1 MDTQEFMASYTMY
14 VQEHGINIIIA
25 IGVLIVGWVILS
37 LMAYVLRRHIL
48 SKLKINAFIQ
58 RHVFRLDAE
67 KVIARVLFFI
77 GLIFL
82 FKISAQLANLTEVDN
97 FFDSVLGVAGSLIF
111 VVSRAL
117 LPLIIALIAAQITKK
132 GILFFGEKFK
142 LDERI
147 GSKLDA
153 GEAVTFSFTKS
164 LSEMGYGIV
173 FLVFLPAILSGLG
186 LQDMSYPVLVM
197 VENSLS
203 FMPKL
208 FGAAIVL
215 GVGWFVAKVIREVV
229 TGLLMSIG
237 ADSALMKMQLDQVA
251 GGGIRFSK
259 IGGTLAYAVVLLLVF
274 VEALKKLSLD
284 TITDPIIVILN
295 QFFAAVPNLLYALFL
310 VFVTYFIANII
321 RQIVSQVLEGLG
333 FNNVLSKLGLT
344 STSYSNKA
352 TPSQIVGL
360 LAFYGLMFFA
370 IIEALNQL
378 GLFAISDIVRDV
390 TVFAGQVLFGLVIFG
405 VGLFVANIVSRT
417 IKSSS
422 APNAPML
429 AFLARTGI
437 LILVGAMALKRM
449 GLADEIVNIAFGLI
463 LGSLALAAG
472 IAFGLGGKDE
482 AAAILRQ
489 IRDRLK

>member
-1 MDTQEFMASYTMY
+1 METQEFMASYTQY

-25 IGVLIVGWVILS
+25 IGVLILGWVVLS
-37 LMAYVLRRHIL
+37 LMAYILRRHIL
-48 SKLKINAFIQ
+48 SAMKINYFFESIAFKLN
-58 RHVFRLDAE
+58 VE
-67 KVIARVLFFI
+67 KILARVLFFI

-82 FKISAQLANLTEVDN
+82 FKISAQLANLTEIDN
-97 FFDSVLGVAGSLIF
+97 FFDNVLAVAGHLIYLVARAMSPLIF
-111 VVSRAL
+111 
-117 LPLIIALIAAQITKK
+117 ALIAASVTRK
-132 GILFFGEKFK
+132 GILFFGAKFK

-153 GEAVTFSFTKS
+153 GEAVSFSFTKS

-186 LQDMSYPVLVM
+186 LQDMSQPILVM
-197 VENSLS
+197 VENALS

-215 GVGWFVAKVIREVV
+215 GVGWFVAKIIKEVV
-229 TGLLMSIG
+229 TGLLLSIG
-237 ADSALMKMQLDQVA
+237 ADSALMRMQMDQVT
-251 GGGIRFSK
+251 GGIKFSK
-259 IGGTLAYAVVLLLVF
+259 LGGTLAYAVVLILVF

-284 TITDPIIVILN
+284 SITEPIIAILN
-295 QFFAAVPNLLYALFL
+295 QFFSAVPSLLYAAFL
-310 VFVTYFIANII
+310 ITVTYFIASVV
-321 RQIVSQVLEGLG
+321 RQIFAQVLEGLG
-333 FNNVLSKLGLT
+333 FNNILTKLGFEA
-344 STSYSNKA
+344 SYSKA
-352 TPSQIVGL
+352 TPSQIAGL

-378 GLFAISDIVRDV
+378 GLTSISEIVRDV

-405 VGLFVANIVSRT
+405 IGLFVANIVTQT

-422 APNAPML
+422 APNSNLL

-463 LGSLALAAG
+463 LGSLALGAG

-482 AAAILRQ
+482 AAEIVRQ
-489 IRDRLK
+489 IRSKFKA

>member
-14 VQEHGINIIIA
+14 VQEHGINIVIA
-25 IGVLIVGWVILS
+25 IGVLILGWVILS
-37 LMAYVLRRHIL
+37 LMAYILRRHIL
-48 SKLKINAFIQ
+48 SKLRINSFFEK
-58 RHVFRLDAE
+58 HVFRLDVE
-67 KVIARVLFFI
+67 KIIARILFFI

-82 FKISAQLANLTEVDN
+82 FKVSAQLANLTEVDN

-111 VVSRAL
+111 LVSKAL
-117 LPLIIALIAAQITKK
+117 LPLLFALFAAHVTRR
-132 GILFFGEKFK
+132 GILFFGDKFK

-186 LQDMSYPVLVM
+186 LQDMSYPILVM
-197 VENSLS
+197 IENALS

-237 ADSALMKMQLDQVA
+237 ADSALMKMQIDQVT
-251 GGGIRFSK
+251 GGVKFSR
-259 IGGTLAYAVVLLLVF
+259 IGGTLAYAVVLILVF

-284 TITDPIIVILN
+284 AITDPIIVVLN
-295 QFFAAVPNLLYALFL
+295 QFFAAVPSLIYALFL
-310 VFVTYFIANII
+310 IFVTYFIANIV
-321 RQIVSQVLEGLG
+321 RQIVAQVLEGLG
-333 FNNVLSKLGLT
+333 FNNVLSKLGFE
-344 STSYSNKA
+344 TSYSKA
-352 TPSQIVGL
+352 TPSQIAGL

-370 IIEALNQL
+370 LIEALNQL
-378 GLFAISDIVRDV
+378 NLTSIAEIVKDV

-405 VGLFVANIVSRT
+405 VGLFVANIVTRT

-422 APNAPML
+422 APHASLL

-463 LGSLALAAG
+463 LGALALGAG

-482 AAAILRQ
+482 AAQILRQ
-489 IRDRLK
+489 IRERLK